1 MWLGGQTDKFQKC
14 MGSEGVYDVLTFQKY
29 RGARAHLGGG
39 GAKAL
44 PNEALTFNIHT
55 IDSFQIEQPL
65 DLGAGNSNVYIR
77 L

>member
-1 MWLGGQTDKFQKC
+1 

-29 RGARAHLGGG
+29 R